1 MSSKSLAENKKK
13 GIPVINTKFFL
24 GIGLAIVLVFCGAMI
39 YTGFAKLPTAS
50 VAPED
55 RETLFQVSTI
65 DALMQGVF
73 DGILPISELKK
84 HGDFGIGTFDALEG
98 EMIVLDGKVYQVKA
112 DGRVYTV
119 MDNATTPL
127 AMVTHFNSDFS
138 VTTGQP
144 MNFSVFSTEM
154 SARLPSQNMI
164 YAIQM
169 HGTFPQM
176 KVRSIPAQKKP
187 YPTLTDAAKNQSVFT
202 YADTTG
208 TVVGFYLPVFFRGLN
223 VGGYHLHFLSDDWHT
238 GGHILDLEVPA
249 HAIIE
254 YDITPAFEMHLP
266 TSGAF
271 TGVDLSQDLSEE
283 LARVES

>member
-1 MSSKSLAENKKK
+1 MD
-13 GIPVINTKFFL
+13 TRFFL
-24 GIGLAIVLVFCGAMI
+24 GIGLAIVLVFSGAVI
-39 YTGFAKLPTAS
+39 YTSFTKLPAAS
-50 VAPED
+50 AVPED
-55 RETLFQVSTI
+55 RETLYQVSTI

-98 EMIVLDGKVYQVKA
+98 EMIVIDGRVYHAKA

-127 AMVTHFNSDFS
+127 ATVTHFDSDLS

-144 MNFSVFSTEM
+144 MNFSVFSTNM
-154 SARLPSQNMI
+154 SARLPSPNMI
-164 YAIQM
+164 YAIRM
-169 HGTFPQM
+169 HGTFPHV
-176 KVRSIPAQKKP
+176 KVRAIPAQQKP
-187 YPTLTDAAKNQSVFT
+187 FPTLTDAAKNQSVYT
-202 YADTTG
+202 YTDTTG
-208 TVVGFYLPVFFRGLN
+208 TVVGFYLPVFFKGLN
-223 VGGYHLHFLSDDWHT
+223 VGGYHLHFLSDDHQT

-249 HAIIE
+249 NARAE
-254 YDITPAFEMHLP
+254 YDITPGFEMHLP

-283 LARVES
+283 VARLES